1 MKKKGKYIMKLKK
14 LKKSLFTTL
23 SVMMAVSAIGATNV
37 NADTINVVK
46 IAGRDR
52 VKTSIESSKY
62 VNSNIVVIANAY
74 NFADSLSAFNLAS
87 KFQAKLLL
95 VDNTTRFAEDLKA
108 ISPNKVYIV
117 GGENALGVHVE
128 TEIDK
133 ITHNIQR
140 VQGRDRYAT
149 NAETLRIAG
158 FKNVGVADG
167 RNYPDALSASGLL
180 KKHNMGLMLVNGSLP
195 YKTDKTVKY
204 TFGGRSS
211 VNQNGGVRLEGRN
224 RYLTNEIINKEFNR
238 VGGVSNVAITTGEK
252 FADALSSI
260 NILNAK
266 ANTSIMLVGSSMSES
281 QKNYIK
287 DIKSRFIIGGMLST
301 PVENIIYG
309 RTSVNPKPTPGPVTP
324 PKPTPGPVTPP
335 KPAENKY
342 TYIIKSVDDNS
353 NLKTVV
359 VDKLNYES
367 VEKSIPSGYS
377 ILSTREEVSAFK
389 VNGTSILYVKPSSM
403 KYFATQQDYDRYIFN
418 GLKNEG
424 LDTGK
429 VLVDSAV
436 NSNDAFKV
444 LARSLGFGLD
454 QEVENVGNNKYKTVE
469 IIMGITQSMKTKEVY
484 NKEKYKSNLS
494 KIDAMIN
501 ASGANK
507 MKTEKEKAIRFVQ
520 YLNINYFYNT
530 DINNFSVENQLKSR
544 SPYSIS
550 DYGTAVCEG
559 YVYTFNQAM
568 LRMGIVS
575 HEVHDSNHMQ
585 VLANLDNKWTY
596 LDVSGY
602 AKEDVKIELTYDTV
616 PIITQKTISN
626 NEIVGSRHIITPTE
640 KINYLYK

>member
-95 VDNTTRFAEDLKA
+95 VDNTTRFADDLKA

-117 GGENALGVHVE
+117 GGKNALGVHVE

-309 RTSVNPKPTPGPVTP
+309 RTSVNPKPTPDPVTP

-342 TYIIKSVDDNS
+342 TYIIKSVDNNS

-377 ILSTREEVSAFK
+377 ILSTREEVNAFR
-389 VNGTSILYVKPSSM
+389 VNGTSVLYVKPSSM

-418 GLKNEG
+418 GLKNDG
-424 LDTGK
+424 IDTGK
-429 VLVDSAV
+429 VLVGKDV
-436 NSNDAFKV
+436 NPNKSLMM
-444 LARSLGFGLD
+444 LARSLGFAMD
-454 QEVENVGNNKYKTVE
+454 QEVENIDGTNFKTIE
-469 IIMGITQSMKTKEVY
+469 IIMGMTHSNLTKEVY
-484 NKEKYKSNLS
+484 NKDKYKSNLNV
-494 KIDAMIN
+494 IDRMI
-501 ASGANK
+501 AESGANEL
-507 MKTEKEKAIRFVQ
+507 TTQEEKSLRFAR
-520 YLNINYFYNT
+520 YLKITYPYNENTTDMSKENILR
-530 DINNFSVENQLKSR
+530 SH
-544 SPYSIS
+544 SPYSLS
-550 DYGTAVCEG
+550 DYQTAVCEG
-559 YVYTFNQAM
+559 YTYTFNQAM
-568 LRMGIVS
+568 LRMGIKAFEIHNDEHMLSLVKTDGNWHKMNVVGYFKNKMPKS
-575 HEVHDSNHMQ
+575 YGAISKNSIYGYILNNAEVDSS
-585 VLANLDNKWTY
+585 D
-596 LDVSGY
+596 
-602 AKEDVKIELTYDTV
+602 
-616 PIITQKTISN
+616 
-626 NEIVGSRHIITPTE
+626 IITPTE
-640 KINYLYK
+640 NIDFLYR

>member
-1 MKKKGKYIMKLKK
+1 MKLKK

-95 VDNTTRFAEDLKA
+95 VDNTTRFADDLKA

-117 GGENALGVHVE
+117 GGKNALGVHVE

-204 TFGGRSS
+204 TFGGRNS

-224 RYLTNEIINKEFNR
+224 RYLTNEAINKEFNR

-309 RTSVNPKPTPGPVTP
+309 RTSVNPKPNPGPVTP
-324 PKPTPGPVTPP
+324 PKPNPGPVTPP

-342 TYIIKSVDDNS
+342 TYIIKSVDNNS

-377 ILSTREEVSAFK
+377 ILSTREEVNAFR
-389 VNGTSILYVKPSSM
+389 VNGTSVLYVKPSSM

-418 GLKNEG
+418 GLKNQG
-424 LDTGK
+424 LDSEK
-429 VLVDSAV
+429 ILL
-436 NSNDAFKV
+436 NSSVTPKKSFGI
-444 LARSLGFGLD
+444 LARGLGFSLS
-454 QEVENVGNNKYKTVE
+454 QYEVSVDKYKVVDINICIE
-469 IIMGITQSMKTKEVY
+469 KTFYTMESY
-484 NKEKYKSNLS
+484 SKEKYVSNLA
-494 KIDAMIN
+494 KIDELITK
-501 ASGANK
+501 SGADK
-507 MKTEKEKAIRFVQ
+507 MPNEKEKSLKFARFLMMT
-520 YLNINYFYNT
+520 YPYNENIT
-530 DINNFSVENQLKSR
+530 DNSAENHRKSR
-544 SPYSIS
+544 SPYSIT
-550 DYGTAVCEG
+550 DYNTAVCEG

-568 LRMGIVS
+568 LRMGIKS
-575 HEVHDSNHMQ
+575 FEIHDEKHMMAFTKTDGTWHFMN
-585 VLANLDNKWTY
+585 VT
-596 LDVSGY
+596 GF
-602 AKEDVKIELTYDTV
+602 AKNNIPSDE
-616 PIITQKTISN
+616 KTIN
-626 NEIVGSRHIITPTE
+626 DEKIYHGYIMKNPIVGPRHVITPTDDIE
-640 KINYLYK
+640 YLYR

>member
-1 MKKKGKYIMKLKK
+1 MIFIKIYAVIKLQKKIAVNRSVFMKKKGKYIMKLKK

-95 VDNTTRFAEDLKA
+95 VDNTTRFADDLKA

-117 GGENALGVHVE
+117 GGKNALGVHVE

-140 VQGRDRYAT
+140 VQGRDRYTT

-204 TFGGRSS
+204 TFGGRNS

-224 RYLTNEIINKEFNR
+224 RYLTNEAINKEFNR

-309 RTSVNPKPTPGPVTP
+309 RTSVNPKPNPGPVTP
-324 PKPTPGPVTPP
+324 P
-335 KPAENKY
+335 
-342 TYIIKSVDDNS
+342 
-353 NLKTVV
+353 
-359 VDKLNYES
+359 
-367 VEKSIPSGYS
+367 
-377 ILSTREEVSAFK
+377 
-389 VNGTSILYVKPSSM
+389 
-403 KYFATQQDYDRYIFN
+403 
-418 GLKNEG
+418 
-424 LDTGK
+424 
-429 VLVDSAV
+429 
-436 NSNDAFKV
+436 
-444 LARSLGFGLD
+444 
-454 QEVENVGNNKYKTVE
+454 
-469 IIMGITQSMKTKEVY
+469 
-484 NKEKYKSNLS
+484 
-494 KIDAMIN
+494 
-501 ASGANK
+501 
-507 MKTEKEKAIRFVQ
+507 
-520 YLNINYFYNT
+520 
-530 DINNFSVENQLKSR
+530 
-544 SPYSIS
+544 
-550 DYGTAVCEG
+550 
-559 YVYTFNQAM
+559 
-568 LRMGIVS
+568 
-575 HEVHDSNHMQ
+575 
-585 VLANLDNKWTY
+585 
-596 LDVSGY
+596 
-602 AKEDVKIELTYDTV
+602 
-616 PIITQKTISN
+616 
-626 NEIVGSRHIITPTE
+626 
-640 KINYLYK
+640 

>member
-224 RYLTNEIINKEFNR
+224 RYLTNEAINKEFNR

-287 DIKSRFIIGGMLST
+287 DIKNRFIIGGMLST

-324 PKPTPGPVTPP
+324 PKPV
-335 KPAENKY
+335 ENKY
-342 TYIIKSVDDNS
+342 TYIIKSVDNNS

-377 ILSTREEVSAFK
+377 ILSTREEVNAFR
-389 VNGTSILYVKPSSM
+389 VNGTSVLYVKPSSM

-418 GLKNEG
+418 GLKNQG
-424 LDTGK
+424 LDSEK
-429 VLVDSAV
+429 ILL
-436 NSNDAFKV
+436 NSSVTPKESFGI
-444 LARSLGFGLD
+444 LARGLGFSLS
-454 QEVENVGNNKYKTVE
+454 QYEVSVDKYKVVDLNVCIAQTFYTRE
-469 IIMGITQSMKTKEVY
+469 SY
-484 NKEKYKSNLS
+484 SKEKYVSNLA
-494 KIDAMIN
+494 KIDELITK
-501 ASGANK
+501 SGADK
-507 MKTEKEKAIRFVQ
+507 MPNEKEKSLKFARFLMMT
-520 YLNINYFYNT
+520 YPYNENIT
-530 DINNFSVENQLKSR
+530 DYSAENHRKSR
-544 SPYSIS
+544 SPYSIT
-550 DYGTAVCEG
+550 DYNTAVCEG

-568 LRMGIVS
+568 LRMGIKS
-575 HEVHDSNHMQ
+575 FEIHDAEHMMAFTKTDGTWHFMN
-585 VLANLDNKWTY
+585 VTGFAKGNIPSDEKSINDGKIY
-596 LDVSGY
+596 HGY
-602 AKEDVKIELTYDTV
+602 IMKN
-616 PIITQKTISN
+616 P
-626 NEIVGSRHIITPTE
+626 IVGSWHVITPTDDIE
-640 KINYLYK
+640 YLYR

>member
-95 VDNTTRFAEDLKA
+95 VDNTTRFADDLKA

-117 GGENALGVHVE
+117 GGKNALGVHVE

-224 RYLTNEIINKEFNR
+224 RYLTNEAINKEFNR

-342 TYIIKSVDDNS
+342 TYIIKSVDNNS

-377 ILSTREEVSAFK
+377 ILSTREEVNAFK
-389 VNGTSILYVKPSSM
+389 VNGTSVLYVKPSSM

-418 GLKNEG
+418 GLKNQG
-424 LDTGK
+424 LDSEK
-429 VLVDSAV
+429 ILL
-436 NSNDAFKV
+436 NSSVTPKESFGI
-444 LARSLGFGLD
+444 LARGLGFSLSQD
-454 QEVENVGNNKYKTVE
+454 EVSVDKYKVVDLN
-469 IIMGITQSMKTKEVY
+469 ICIAKTFYTRESY
-484 NKEKYKSNLS
+484 SKEKYVSNLA
-494 KIDAMIN
+494 KIDELITK
-501 ASGANK
+501 SGADK
-507 MKTEKEKAIRFVQ
+507 MPNEKEKSLKFARFLMMT
-520 YLNINYFYNT
+520 YPYNENIT
-530 DINNFSVENQLKSR
+530 DNSAENHRKSR
-544 SPYSIS
+544 SPYSIT
-550 DYGTAVCEG
+550 DYNTAVCEG

-568 LRMGIVS
+568 LRMGIKS
-575 HEVHDSNHMQ
+575 FEIHDIEHMM
-585 VLANLDNKWTY
+585 AFTKTDGTWHFM
-596 LDVSGY
+596 DVTGF
-602 AKEDVKIELTYDTV
+602 AKNNIPSDE
-616 PIITQKTISN
+616 KTIN
-626 NEIVGSRHIITPTE
+626 DERIYHGYIMKNPIVGTRHVITPTDDIE
-640 KINYLYK
+640 YLYR